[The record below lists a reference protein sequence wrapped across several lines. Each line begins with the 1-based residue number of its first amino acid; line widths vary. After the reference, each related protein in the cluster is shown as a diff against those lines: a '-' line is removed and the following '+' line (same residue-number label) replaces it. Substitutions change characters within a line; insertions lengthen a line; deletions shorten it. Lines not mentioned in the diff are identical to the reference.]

1 MALSAPELAVLI
13 KAKDEA
19 SGVLKRAGASVR
31 GFGGAMDALKPVL
44 LASTAAAAAMG
55 AGLFK
60 LGKDFDEAFDTIRV
74 GTGATGMNLA
84 QLQDDFKFVVKEIP
98 TDFSKAS
105 AAIADLNTLTGLTGP
120 VLQDAAKRGLEAARL
135 LGEDSAALFGA
146 TARAL
151 NSFEVSGQDAGAVM
165 DQLFVASQATGVPM
179 GALAG
184 QLQTYG
190 PVLKN
195 LGLGITESTALF
207 GSLSKAGIDASRVLP
222 GLNAFMRKLAK
233 EGVTDMQAALS
244 VAIADIK
251 GAESASEAL
260 NIATASFG
268 AEGAQR
274 MSVAVRTGA
283 LDLDRLINM
292 LNTSGGAIMK
302 TSRDTQS
309 FGEHWQVALNNISVA
324 VEPASTRIFDLA
336 STLLGNLSP
345 ALETGLGGLV
355 DFAEKG
361 INFIMVAWDN
371 SAGFRDGLRQLAAAI
386 LPSVG
391 TAIASLQQGWEQ
403 LAAAVLPR
411 VSAAIA
417 SLQQGWEQLAA
428 AVLPRVSAA
437 IASLQQGWEQLA
449 AAVLPRVS
457 AAIASL
463 QQGWEQ
469 LAAAVLPRVSAA
481 IASLQQGWE
490 QLAAA
495 ILPSVGTA
503 IASLQQG
510 WEQLAAAV
518 LPRVSAAI
526 ASLQQGWEQ
535 LAAAILP
542 SVGTA
547 IASLQQGWEQLIPKL
562 QEAWDNLEPLRDMLK
577 QLAAEVL
584 PTALPLV
591 QLLATVMET
600 LAGHIKEVA
609 SQAIPALF
617 AAVGAV
623 LDGFNNLVA
632 FGKAVKQF
640 FTDNQWAVDAVA
652 SALIALAVMGIGKL
666 LLALPGLIA
675 SVAAATVAFLAQAAA
690 AAAAA
695 VATLAAAAPFLAL
708 GLAIAGVI
716 FIAIQI
722 IRNWDTIIEKA
733 GELVGAVGSI
743 LGGLGA
749 LKDQMWDVLF
759 TLGAG
764 IINGILQGIRSIRPD
779 QVLSP
784 LFDLLEGVVKGVKR
798 FLGIAAPSGVF
809 VEIGAGMIQGLQ
821 EGITAAWDGLMGLL
835 DDKFGGVIAF
845 AKDIFGV
852 SSPSRVF
859 TAIGKDVAL
868 GMAQGISENEAV
880 VLNTVRRVS
889 DIATSSARKVV
900 NGYLQSVNV
909 GMFAA
914 ANNLPGNIS
923 LQDLTRETQAPV
935 TGLSF
940 ARGGTVPGPIGQP
953 RLAVVH
959 GGERA
964 IPNGASANVQV
975 TIVNNGAIGVPDLEE
990 MIANLITARF
1000 RRGGYQ
1006 EIFS

>member
-13 KAKDEA
+13 KARDEA
-19 SGVLKRAGASVR
+19 SGVLKGAGASVR
-31 GFGGAMDALKPVL
+31 GFGGAVDALKPVL
-44 LASTAAAAAMG
+44 LASTAAAAGMG

-74 GTGATGMNLA
+74 GTGATGLNLA
-84 QLQDDFKFVVKEIP
+84 QLQDDFRFVVKEIP
-98 TDFSKAS
+98 TDFNKAS

-233 EGVTDMQAALS
+233 EGVTDMQEALS
-244 VAIADIK
+244 DAITDIK

-283 LDLDRLINM
+283 LDLDGLINK
-292 LNTSGGAIMK
+292 LNTSGGAIME

-309 FGEHWQVALNNISVA
+309 FGERWQVALNNISVA
-324 VEPASTRIFDLA
+324 VEPAATRIFDLA
-336 STLLGNLSP
+336 STLLDDLSP
-345 ALETGLGGLV
+345 ALKTGLGGLV

-361 INFIMVAWDN
+361 INFITAAWDN
-371 SAGFRDGLRQLAAAI
+371 AASFREGLRQLAAAI

-391 TAIASLQQGWEQ
+391 
-403 LAAAVLPR
+403 AAVEG
-411 VSAAIA
+411 
-417 SLQQGWEQLAA
+417 LQRDWEKL
-428 AVLPRVSAA
+428 
-437 IASLQQGWEQLA
+437 
-449 AAVLPRVS
+449 
-457 AAIASL
+457 
-463 QQGWEQ
+463 
-469 LAAAVLPRVSAA
+469 
-481 IASLQQGWE
+481 
-490 QLAAA
+490 
-495 ILPSVGTA
+495 T
-503 IASLQQG
+503 
-510 WEQLAAAV
+510 
-518 LPRVSAAI
+518 
-526 ASLQQGWEQ
+526 
-535 LAAAILP
+535 
-542 SVGTA
+542 
-547 IASLQQGWEQLIPKL
+547 PKL
-562 QEAWDNLEPLRDMLK
+562 QEAWDNLEPLRSMLK
-577 QLAAEVL
+577 KLGEAVL
-584 PTALPLV
+584 PTALLIV
-591 QLLATVMET
+591 QRLTDQFKAM
-600 LAGHIKEVA
+600 A
-609 SQAIPALF
+609 SQALPALF

-632 FGKAVKQF
+632 FGREVKKF
-640 FTDNQWAVDAVA
+640 FADNQWAVDAVA
-652 SALIALAVMGIGKL
+652 SALITLASVGIAKL

-675 SVAAATVAFLAQAAA
+675 SVAATTVAFLAQAAA

-695 VATLAAAAPFLAL
+695 VATLAAAAPFLLL
-708 GLAIAGVI
+708 GLAIAGAI

-722 IRNWDTIIEKA
+722 VRNWDTIIEKA
-733 GELVGAVGSI
+733 GELVSAVGDI
-743 LGGLGA
+743 LGSLGA
-749 LKDQMWDVLF
+749 LKDQMWDVLL
-759 TLGAG
+759 TLGED
-764 IINGILQGIRSIRPD
+764 IINGILQGIRNIGPG

-784 LFDLLEGVVKGVKR
+784 LLGLLGGVVEGVKE
-798 FLGIAAPSGVF
+798 FLGIGSPSKVF
-809 VEIGAGMIQGLQ
+809 AEIGAGIVQGLQ
-821 EGITAAWDGLMGLL
+821 EGITAAWEGLTKLL
-835 DDKFGGVIAF
+835 DNKLSGVIAF
-845 AKDIFGV
+845 AKDIFGE

-859 TAIGKDVAL
+859 AAIGKDIAL
-868 GMAQGISENEAV
+868 GMAQGISENEV
-880 VLNTVRRVS
+880 GVLNTVRRVNEVV
-889 DIATSSARKVV
+889 TSAARKVV
-900 NGYLQSVNV
+900 NDYLQSVNIGV
-909 GMFAA
+909 IAA

-923 LQDLTRETQAPV
+923 LQDLTRVMEHRYGGESPATKMSRELDELRRQQSEVPTGSAAFDRLSSRIREQERALEEFEKAQDEAEDQRQAARETEEPV

-959 GGERA
+959 GGERV
-964 IPNGASANVQV
+964 IPNGVSADVQV

-990 MIANLITARF
+990 MIANLINARF